1 MLRAVHHAQ
10 TVSSRTPRFLRGEGS
25 AFSSAR
31 NHAPV
36 ISRSGHFATTE
47 GLSRHPRE
55 AHAEIAPAVA
65 AQTAA
70 RVDTPGGVRQHLH
83 PVSILQNILGESP
96 AIVFVNPLA
105 RAGRAGRYFLQV
117 RRAFEAK
124 KFPAEFVLTSTASD
138 LELRARAAI
147 AEGCRFLLAMGG
159 DGTLQGLVNAAYG
172 SGVVLGVLPAGG
184 GNDFAAALGLPKD
197 PVAAVHATL
206 NGQPREVDLLRART
220 SDGCERLYVGGGG
233 VGLDVDASVY
243 AAGIYRRLPGRLRYV
258 ASAVRAWLEF
268 TQLNVQAEFPRSD
281 EIEAAEVPPIAMQE
295 SVLLAGVLNAPSYG
309 AGLRVAP
316 GARIDDGWLNLSFVK
331 SLGTR
336 EVLALLPRL
345 LIGGTLPDAYLKQ
358 KQARRVLLRT
368 DRPCFFHGDGEILG
382 PAPVDIEVV
391 PRAVKMLAPR
401 AR

>member
-1 MLRAVHHAQ
+1 
-10 TVSSRTPRFLRGEGS
+10 VSLYAIGRIAGTGANIAGD
-25 AFSSAR
+25 
-31 NHAPV
+31 
-36 ISRSGHFATTE
+36 GAT
-47 GLSRHPRE
+47 RE
-55 AHAEIAPAVA
+55 P
-65 AQTAA
+65 
-70 RVDTPGGVRQHLH
+70 RVDTRDRVRQHDQ
-83 PVSILQNILGESP
+83 PVSNLQNILDGSP
-96 AIVFVNPLA
+96 ALVFVNPLA
-105 RAGRAGRYFLQV
+105 GAGRAGRYLLKV
-117 RRAFEAK
+117 RRAFEAETI
-124 KFPAEFVLTSTASD
+124 PAEFVLTASATD
-138 LELRARAAI
+138 LESRARAAI
-147 AEGCRFLLAMGG
+147 ADGCPLLLAMGG

-197 PVAAVHATL
+197 PVAATHATL

-233 VGLDVDASVY
+233 VGLDVDACVY

-268 TQLNVQAEFPRSD
+268 TQLNVQAEFPGSD
-281 EIEAAEVPPIAMQE
+281 EAAAVAEAAVITMQE

-316 GARIDDGWLNLSFVK
+316 GARVDDGWLNLSFVK

-336 EVLALLPRL
+336 EVLGLLPRL
-345 LIGGTLPDAYLKQ
+345 LIGGNLPPAHLKQ
-358 KQARRVLLRT
+358 KQARKVLLRT

-382 PAPVDIEVV
+382 PAPVEIEVV
-391 PRAVKMLAPR
+391 PGAVKVLAPP

>member
-1 MLRAVHHAQ
+1 M
-10 TVSSRTPRFLRGEGS
+10 
-25 AFSSAR
+25 
-31 NHAPV
+31 
-36 ISRSGHFATTE
+36 
-47 GLSRHPRE
+47 
-55 AHAEIAPAVA
+55 
-65 AQTAA
+65 
-70 RVDTPGGVRQHLH
+70 
-83 PVSILQNILGESP
+83 SILQNILGDSP

-105 RAGRAGRYFLQV
+105 GAGRAGRYLLQV

-138 LELRARAAI
+138 LESRARAAI

-206 NGQPREVDLLRART
+206 HGQPREVDLLRART

-281 EIEAAEVPPIAMQE
+281 ETEAAEVPAMTMRE

-345 LIGGTLPDAYLKQ
+345 LIGGTLPDVYLKQ

-382 PAPVDIEVV
+382 PAPVEIEVV
-391 PRAVKMLAPR
+391 PGAVKVLAPAGR
-401 AR
+401 

>member
-1 MLRAVHHAQ
+1 M
-10 TVSSRTPRFLRGEGS
+10 
-25 AFSSAR
+25 
-31 NHAPV
+31 
-36 ISRSGHFATTE
+36 
-47 GLSRHPRE
+47 
-55 AHAEIAPAVA
+55 
-65 AQTAA
+65 
-70 RVDTPGGVRQHLH
+70 
-83 PVSILQNILGESP
+83 SILQNILGDSP

-105 RAGRAGRYFLQV
+105 GAGRAGRYLLQV

-138 LELRARAAI
+138 LESRARGVI

-159 DGTLQGLVNAAYG
+159 DGTVQGLVNAAYG

-206 NGQPREVDLLRART
+206 HGQPREVDLLRART

-281 EIEAAEVPPIAMQE
+281 ETEAAEVPAMTMRE

-345 LIGGTLPDAYLKQ
+345 LIGGTLPDVYLKQ
-358 KQARRVLLRT
+358 KRARRVLLRT

-382 PAPVDIEVV
+382 PAPVEIEVV
-391 PRAVKMLAPR
+391 PGAVKVLAPAGR
-401 AR
+401 

>member
-1 MLRAVHHAQ
+1 
-10 TVSSRTPRFLRGEGS
+10 
-25 AFSSAR
+25 
-31 NHAPV
+31 
-36 ISRSGHFATTE
+36 
-47 GLSRHPRE
+47 
-55 AHAEIAPAVA
+55 
-65 AQTAA
+65 
-70 RVDTPGGVRQHLH
+70 
-83 PVSILQNILGESP
+83 
-96 AIVFVNPLA
+96 
-105 RAGRAGRYFLQV
+105 
-117 RRAFEAK
+117 
-124 KFPAEFVLTSTASD
+124 
-138 LELRARAAI
+138 
-147 AEGCRFLLAMGG
+147 
-159 DGTLQGLVNAAYG
+159 VNAAYG

-268 TQLNVQAEFPRSD
+268 TQLNVQAEFPQSD
-281 EIEAAEVPPIAMQE
+281 ETETADVPVITMQE

-316 GARIDDGWLNLSFVK
+316 RARIDDGWLNLSFVK

-345 LIGGTLPDAYLKQ
+345 LIGGHLPDVYLKQ

-382 PAPVDIEVV
+382 PAPVEIEVV